1 MTKTVVISVLSTL
14 LVVGL
19 IGGAFYL
26 GKQSSSQVKQGISP
40 NSSIKATIPPVQAKK
55 ENSTPLF
62 IGKVKRI
69 TNDLKLF
76 KITDVDKEN
85 GVPESITYYEAGVFT
100 RGDLNGYTRVLAIR
114 PSEGPGP
121 SIQFVLA
128 TKDYKSYVLDDP
140 TNKTTNYPED
150 DWDNPYMYLDKSKIS
165 KTLTFD
171 SDHALTVSLAK
182 PFTLIRRDSI
192 LLENKKTGTKDKNGN
207 DIYVEAPITEY
218 ESSFLLSSF
227 GNNSAFYAMGTDWGT
242 GEGYNPKE
250 KKILEL
256 RKKYLHM
263 TTLVHIPDST
273 GLTYSYILT
282 TQDDVDVYTKKLAAY
297 EPELIAFKK
306 EISLYNQKKR
316 AEYPPSP
323 KYIPFPGMKVAK
335 SAINLPSDFYNTYES
350 AFPGACGG
358 NTDTFIVDTIVD
370 SDLEQVTSS
379 SVVPLFVLK
388 DNKHPIYEI
397 AYDAKVGTDE
407 TNFKLANEGRPMP
420 TFESYVAKHPLLF
433 FKDAW
438 NRWGVMGEYDIQLMG
453 GCGKPVVYLYPEK
466 QTNIHLS
473 FTTPISLDTNIPTYK
488 DGWFIQALPNGT
500 LIDLQPQYT
509 NCSEIDIAKFGSEY
523 ALSSCKNNLYPY
535 IYWSGKSLTH
545 SYPIVDGGWII
556 SKNQISS
563 FLNEKLV
570 QMGLNGKEIHDMT
583 EYWVPEMNK
592 KNTPYYRISFFQT
605 KEMNDFI
612 PMDVNPKPNSI
623 IRVFL
628 DYKALNAKPTKELKP
643 QNLIKFERKG
653 FTLVEW
659 GGLK

>member
-1 MTKTVVISVLSTL
+1 MVKTIVISVLSTL
-14 LVVGL
+14 FIVGL

-26 GKQSSSQVKQGISP
+26 GKQSSSQVKQGISSP
-40 NSSIKATIPPVQAKK
+40 SSMKAITPPTQEKK
-55 ENSTPLF
+55 ESEVSLF
-62 IGKVKRI
+62 SGKVKKI
-69 TNDLKLF
+69 SSDLKLF
-76 KITDVDKEN
+76 KITDIDKEN
-85 GVPESITYYEAGVFT
+85 DIPESIVYYEAGVFT
-100 RGDLNGYTRVLAIR
+100 RGDLNGYTRILAIR

-121 SIQFVLA
+121 SIQYILA

-140 TNKTTNYPED
+140 INATKNYPED

-171 SDHALTVSLAK
+171 SDHTSTISLTK
-182 PFTLIRRDSI
+182 PFALIKQDSV
-192 LLENKKTGTKDKNGN
+192 LLENKKTGAKDKYGN
-207 DIYVEAPITEY
+207 DIYIKTPITEY
-218 ESSFLLSSF
+218 EPSLLLSSF
-227 GNNSAFYAMGTDWGT
+227 SSDSVFYAMGTDWGT
-242 GEGYNPKE
+242 GEGYNAKE

-273 GLTYSYILT
+273 GLTYPYILA
-282 TQDDVDVYTKKLAAY
+282 TQDDIDTYAKKLAAF

-306 EISLYNQKKR
+306 EVSLYNQKKR

-323 KYIPFPGMKVAK
+323 KYIPFPGLKVAK
-335 SAINLPSDFYNTYES
+335 SAINLPDDFYNTYES

-358 NTDTFIVDTIVD
+358 NTDTFIVDSIVD

-379 SVVPLFVLK
+379 SVIPLFVLK
-388 DNKHPIYEI
+388 NNKHSVYEI
-397 AYDAKVGTDE
+397 AYNAKVGTDE
-407 TNFKLANEGRPMP
+407 TNFKLANEGKPMP

-438 NRWGVMGEYDIQLMG
+438 GRWGVLGEYDIQLMG

-466 QTNIHLS
+466 PTNIHLS
-473 FTTPISLDTNIPTYK
+473 FTTPISLDTNIPAYK
-488 DGWFIQALPNGT
+488 NGWFVQAAPNGT
-500 LIDLQPQYT
+500 LTDLQPQYT
-509 NCSEIDIAKFGSEY
+509 DCDEIDITKFGSEY
-523 ALSSCKNNLYPY
+523 ALNACKDNSYPY

-545 SYPIVDGGWII
+545 SYPTIDGGWVI
-556 SKNQISS
+556 SKNQISL
-563 FLNEKLV
+563 FLSDKLA
-570 QMGLNGKEIHDMT
+570 QMGLNEKEIRDMT

-592 KNTPYYRISFFQT
+592 KNTPYYRISFIQT

-612 PMDVNPKPNSI
+612 PMDVNPKPDSI

-628 DYKALNAKPTKELKP
+628 DYKALNTKPIQELKP
-643 QNLIKFERKG
+643 QNLVRFERKG